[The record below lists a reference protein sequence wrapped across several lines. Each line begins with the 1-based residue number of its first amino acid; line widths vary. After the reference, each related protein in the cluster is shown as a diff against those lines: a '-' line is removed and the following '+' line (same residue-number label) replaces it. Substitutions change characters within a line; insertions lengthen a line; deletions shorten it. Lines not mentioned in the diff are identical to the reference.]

1 LDEDLSILGRA
12 PDPTTLAEGLPQ
24 SLEIFI
30 RTYKARDERYLL
42 AASLLA
48 GEREAQALPGGRERR
63 YLGLVILCGIA
74 IVGIGAVEHP

>member
-1 LDEDLSILGRA
+1 LDEDLSVLGRA
-12 PDPTTLAEGLPQ
+12 PDTTTLAEGLSQ
-24 SLEIFI
+24 SLEVFI
-30 RTYKARDERYLL
+30 RTNKARDECHLL

-48 GEREAQALPGGRERR
+48 GEREAKALPSRRECR